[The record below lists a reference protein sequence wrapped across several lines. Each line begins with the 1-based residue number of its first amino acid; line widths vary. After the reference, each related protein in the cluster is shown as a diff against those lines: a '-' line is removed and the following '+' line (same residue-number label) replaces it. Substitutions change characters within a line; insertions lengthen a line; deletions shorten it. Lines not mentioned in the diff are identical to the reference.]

1 MLAYVEMMQRYGK
14 MLDKSI
20 KIAIIPFLTSRLSSY
35 WVDLITPVKASLARS
50 LIDSLKHEATIRD
63 ETIKTII
70 PIKLKSFE
78 QAIKGAREDQIQKAK
93 FTKKRTYLTF
103 CKYQDLHDFVICYV
117 YCRIDLLCVRFEVRD
132 ILY

>member
-1 MLAYVEMMQRYGK
+1 MERCY
-14 MLDKSI
+14 KSI
-20 KIAIIPFLTSRLSSY
+20 KIAIIPFLTPRLSSY
-35 WVDLITPVKASLARS
+35 WVELITPVKASLARS

-78 QAIKGAREDQIQKAK
+78 QAIKAAREDQTQKAK

-103 CKYQDLHDFVICYV
+103 CK
-117 YCRIDLLCVRFEVRD
+117 
-132 ILY
+132 